1 MNLTHN
7 TLFRTAA
14 LTALACSSAMA
25 QAQDEAMSVMPENPI
40 ILTGSVMSDILI
52 PQDDEKIGTA
62 KTDDWAQTNTYADI
76 NLMTKIVDAGFR
88 FSFLKFPLPGYEA
101 DFKGWGI
108 PYYYA
113 KLHFDK
119 WDLTAGNFYDQFGSG
134 FIFRTYEER
143 SLGVD
148 NMLLGGRLTLKPV
161 KGVSF
166 KLLSGR
172 QRRYW
177 HLNKGL
183 VSGAD
188 LEFGLEEW
196 IPALGEGGGVL
207 TIGASWVNKYENED
221 VVMVDATHRLHM
233 PEFVNA
239 FDVRANFQR
248 NGLGILAE
256 YAMKSE
262 DPSAD
267 NGYIYRRG
275 SVAMLSATYS
285 QSGMSILLQ
294 AKRSDYMSF
303 RSRRSQTGTSSF
315 INHLP
320 AFAMDH
326 TYALAALYPY
336 ATHPD
341 GEWAFQAEAGYNF
354 RRGTALGG
362 KYGTNIKVNASHIRS
377 LDRDDDATAAIGS
390 NGQGSAFWKMGDT
403 KYYQDINIQL
413 SKRLSK
419 AVTLNAMY
427 MNQYYNKTIVEGHG
441 GMIHSNIIVL
451 DTKARI
457 TKKLTTRLELQY
469 LNTHDDE
476 GNWLQGLLEVS
487 LLPHWMFTV
496 SDMYNSGETNLHYYN
511 GAVTFNTGAHRIQA
525 GYSRTR
531 AGYNCSGGVCRWVPA
546 SRGVNISYNFNF

>member
-62 KTDDWAQTNTYADI
+62 KTDDWAQTNTYADV

-188 LEFGLEEW
+188 LELGLEEW

-451 DTKARI
+451 DTKARM

>member
-7 TLFRTAA
+7 NLFRTAA
-14 LTALACSSAMA
+14 LTALACSSALA

-62 KTDDWAQTNTYADI
+62 KTDDWAQTNTYADV

-148 NMLLGGRLTLKPV
+148 NMLLGGRLTIKPV
-161 KGVSF
+161 RGVSF

-188 LEFGLEEW
+188 LELGLEEW

-207 TIGASWVNKYENED
+207 TIGASWVNKYEKED

-354 RRGTALGG
+354 RRGSALGG

>member
-7 TLFRTAA
+7 TFFRVAA
-14 LTALACSSAMA
+14 LTGLACSSALA

-62 KTDDWAQTNTYADI
+62 KTDDWAQTNTYADV
-76 NLMTKIVDAGFR
+76 NLMSKYLDAGFR

-119 WDLTAGNFYDQFGSG
+119 WDLTGGHYYDQFGSG

-148 NMLLGGRLTLKPV
+148 NPLLGARVGFKPV
-161 KGVSF
+161 KGVSL
-166 KLLSGR
+166 KVLSGV

-177 HLNKGL
+177 EHNKGL

-188 LEFGLEEW
+188 LELGLEEL
-196 IPALGEGGGVL
+196 IPSIGEGGGVL
-207 TIGASWVNKYENED
+207 TIGASWVNKYEKED
-221 VVMVDATHRLHM
+221 EVMVDATHRLHM

-239 FDVRANFQR
+239 FDVRVNFQHS
-248 NGLGILAE
+248 GFGILAE
-256 YAMKSE
+256 YANKSE

-275 SVAMLSATYS
+275 SVGMLSATYS
-285 QSGMSILLQ
+285 RSGMSVLLQ

-303 RSRRSQTGTSSF
+303 RSRRGQTGTSSF

-354 RRGTALGG
+354 RRGTTLGG

-377 LDRDDDATAAIGS
+377 LDRDENATAAMGS

-457 TKKLTTRLELQY
+457 TRKLTTRLELQY

-487 LLPHWMFTV
+487 VLPHWMFTI

>member
-7 TLFRTAA
+7 NLFRTAA
-14 LTALACSSAMA
+14 LTALACSSALA

-62 KTDDWAQTNTYADI
+62 KTDDWAQTNTYADV

-148 NMLLGGRLTLKPV
+148 NMLLGGRLTIKPV
-161 KGVSF
+161 RGVSF

-177 HLNKGL
+177 HLNKEL

-188 LEFGLEEW
+188 LELGLEEW

-207 TIGASWVNKYENED
+207 TIGASWVNKYEKED

-354 RRGTALGG
+354 RRGSALGG